1 VGISDYLYSE
11 FDSDIVEEFLMLL
24 DVLEDNMD
32 LTIESLY
39 QDSEALND
47 LFRMFHNL
55 KSASGFLK
63 LKRIQTFAH
72 FVEDILQEARDKNK
86 ITEELIDWL
95 FKVSNQF
102 HIWYRNI
109 TNNEELA
116 PLQKEIFKI
125 PKL

>member
-1 VGISDYLYSE
+1 MGISDYLYSE

-39 QDSEALND
+39 QDSESLND

-63 LKRIQTFAH
+63 LKRIQIFAH

-125 PKL
+125 LKL

>member
-72 FVEDILQEARDKNK
+72 FVEDILQDARDKNK

>member
-39 QDSEALND
+39 QDSESLND

-63 LKRIQTFAH
+63 LKRIQIFAH

-125 PKL
+125 LKL

>member
-1 VGISDYLYSE
+1 MGISDYLYSE

-72 FVEDILQEARDKNK
+72 FVEDILQDARDKNK

>member
-1 VGISDYLYSE
+1 MGISDYLYSE